1 VFAQVAERANAG
13 SAGAITSV
21 PEVDFTRDSPTG
33 WTWSGT
39 IAAPLAAGP
48 YRVTFYAAYPDTPE
62 EKLSEPAFSGV
73 VVQKSAFRTGAGE
86 TWMLYE

>member
-1 VFAQVAERANAG
+1 
-13 SAGAITSV
+13 
-21 PEVDFTRDSPTG
+21 VDFTRDSPTG

-39 IAAPLAAGP
+39 IAAPAALGT
-48 YRVTFYAAYPDTPE
+48 YTVAFYAAYPDTPQ

-73 VVQKSAFRTGAGE
+73 VVLKSAFRTGAGE